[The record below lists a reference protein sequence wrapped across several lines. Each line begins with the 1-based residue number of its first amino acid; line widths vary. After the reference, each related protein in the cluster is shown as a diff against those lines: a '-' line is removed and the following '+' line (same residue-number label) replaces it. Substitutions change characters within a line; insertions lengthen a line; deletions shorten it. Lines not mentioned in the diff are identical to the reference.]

1 LVTKLLD
8 VTGANSGLVRSGL
21 GTLVSPYTLAVSVGN
36 GIQLT
41 SGNVTI
47 NSPTCAGTTK
57 LQWNGTAF
65 VCSADVDTTYTAG
78 TGITIT
84 PGTQINATL
93 GTDINS
99 AEIVDGTIVNADLAT
114 NSVNSSN
121 IVDGTVT
128 STDITDGTVTGTDL
142 ATNTVTSSNITDG
155 TITST
160 DLANTGVSA
169 GTYGSGTVIPVIT
182 VNAQGQLTSV
192 TTAAIP
198 TASTST
204 TGLLTSTDWNT
215 FNGKENVLTFN
226 GNGLFTR
233 TGNTVT
239 GLACTAGQITKWTGA
254 SFACGA
260 DNDTTYSSG
269 NGITL
274 TGTTFS
280 VNSPT
285 CSGTTKLQW
294 NGTAFI
300 CSADVDTDTTNFNIS
315 ANAGATQNIASG
327 NTVNFNNGTGT
338 TATRTGNDIA
348 YGLTNTGVTAGTYGT
363 STTVPVITV
372 DAQGRLTTVTSQS
385 IAFPAEL
392 DGIVGNEVTD
402 VTGSNSGLVRSGL
415 GTLVSPYTLAVS
427 VGNGIQLTSG
437 NVTINSPTCAGTTKL
452 QWNGTAFVCSADV
465 DTTYTAGTGIT
476 ITPGTQINA
485 TLGTDINSA
494 EIVDGTIVNADL
506 ATNSVNSSNI
516 VDGTVTSTDITDGT
530 VTGTDLATNTVTSS
544 NITDGTITST
554 DLANTGVSAGTYGSG
569 TVIPV
574 ITVNAQGQLT
584 SVTTAAIPTASTST
598 TGLLT
603 STDWNTFNGKENVL
617 TFNGNG
623 LFTRTGNTV
632 TGLACTAGQ
641 ITKWTGA
648 SFACGADND
657 TTYSSGNGIT
667 LTGTTFSVNSPT
679 CSGTTKLQWN
689 GTAFVCSADVDTT
702 NFNISANAGA
712 TQNIASGNTVN
723 FNNGTGTTATR
734 TGNDIAYGLTN
745 TGVTAGTYGTS
756 TTVPVITV
764 DAQGRL
770 TTVTSQSIAFPSE
783 VDGIIG
789 NEVTRCHRS

>member
-1 LVTKLLD
+1 MTSQNYKNQQKKTSKKRFVYTSVLTLITLFIWFLLIWWIWCHITEKNNSLSTRIGENGITIHQIPD
-8 VTGANSGLVRSGL
+8 DLRAKIDFAVAAAGALPVNNKSFEIDSCLHNQVLAYNTDRFVCMDMTTGQQVSIGSQGAQGRPGVNGSN
-21 GTLVSPYTLAVSVGN
+21 GTQGVKGDPGVISVNMGN
-36 GIQLT
+36 GISGSLASQILNLDIVIDPSGGLSNSSNGLSLIASCTNGQILRFISGSWVCGNDNDTDTQDLSVSSNILSLVNGGSVDLT
-41 SGNVTI
+41 PYLDNTDSQAL
-47 NSPTCAGTTK
+47 S
-57 LQWNGTAF
+57 WDNGTRSLSL
-65 VCSADVDTTYTAG
+65 VNGGSVIIPDVDTTYTAG

-160 DLANTGVSA
+160 DLATTGVSA

-285 CSGTTKLQW
+285 C
-294 NGTAFI
+294 A
-300 CSADVDTDTTNFNIS
+300 
-315 ANAGATQNIASG
+315 
-327 NTVNFNNGTGT
+327 
-338 TATRTGNDIA
+338 
-348 YGLTNTGVTAGTYGT
+348 
-363 STTVPVITV
+363 
-372 DAQGRLTTVTSQS
+372 
-385 IAFPAEL
+385 
-392 DGIVGNEVTD
+392 
-402 VTGSNSGLVRSGL
+402 
-415 GTLVSPYTLAVS
+415 
-427 VGNGIQLTSG
+427 
-437 NVTINSPTCAGTTKL
+437 
-452 QWNGTAFVCSADV
+452 
-465 DTTYTAGTGIT
+465 
-476 ITPGTQINA
+476 
-485 TLGTDINSA
+485 
-494 EIVDGTIVNADL
+494 
-506 ATNSVNSSNI
+506 
-516 VDGTVTSTDITDGT
+516 
-530 VTGTDLATNTVTSS
+530 
-544 NITDGTITST
+544 
-554 DLANTGVSAGTYGSG
+554 
-569 TVIPV
+569 
-574 ITVNAQGQLT
+574 
-584 SVTTAAIPTASTST
+584 
-598 TGLLT
+598 
-603 STDWNTFNGKENVL
+603 
-617 TFNGNG
+617 
-623 LFTRTGNTV
+623 
-632 TGLACTAGQ
+632 
-641 ITKWTGA
+641 
-648 SFACGADND
+648 
-657 TTYSSGNGIT
+657 
-667 LTGTTFSVNSPT
+667 
-679 CSGTTKLQWN
+679 GTTKLQWN

-789 NEVTRCHRS
+789 NEVTNVTGANSGLVRSGSGTTISPYTLAVSVGNGIQLTSGNVTINSPTCAGTTKLQWNGTAFVCSTDVDTTYTAGTGITITPGTQINATLGTDINSAEIVDGTIVNADLATNSVNSSNIVDGTVTSTDITDGTVTGTDLATNTVTSSNITDGTITSTDLANYWSIRRNLWFWNSNPSNYS